1 MLEQQGIEAGDY
13 VELQSYPN
21 QFITVQATKK
31 ETEDK
36 IEPGKT
42 RH

>member
-1 MLEQQGIEAGDY
+1 MLEQQGIEAGDH

-31 ETEDK
+31 ETEAQADL
-36 IEPGKT
+36 KT
-42 RH
+42 IK